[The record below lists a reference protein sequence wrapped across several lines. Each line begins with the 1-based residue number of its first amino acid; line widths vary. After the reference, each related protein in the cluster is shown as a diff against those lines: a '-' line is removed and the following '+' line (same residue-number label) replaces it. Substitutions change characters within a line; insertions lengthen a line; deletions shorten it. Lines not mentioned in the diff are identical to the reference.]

1 MEYEEASECFKRVLE
16 YKRDNSS
23 ALNYL
28 SLCCAYSNDF
38 NKAITILEQGIFM
51 DDKNEMLW
59 LNLLKALFQVK
70 NYSKLI
76 MMAQEALTLFPENE
90 AFPLILGVAYFN
102 INEEDNAIEF
112 FKKALDINNRSEKA
126 WRYLCKGYNMKGV
139 PFDYD
144 EYKSN
149 TEISWYFLAKQLMFE
164 GLYDEAAEAC
174 NRALSLNPSFEG
186 AFTLRRKIK
195 NAYCFPKKHEE
206 KDPPKRKKSPETDIT
221 KKQLNDRMKKI
232 QQRVQRSDVVKEKTP
247 EDSLDVRM
255 EKIKKKLDKL
265 KLDESDEYIESQ
277 NDLNAKS
284 SEIEHVEK
292 EKKENVGGKRSQ
304 ENVVDSKKRS
314 KGRQVKFEPRTFF
327 CGKECDLQEVTF
339 VVDGA
344 NLARHSDYHEESIGR
359 VERIKILIE
368 TLESYGIPEYLVF
381 FDRNLVY
388 NIDDQKE
395 YETLLN
401 RENFIETRG
410 GTQADFFIL
419 QYAKKEDAFIISN
432 DMFRDFYEMYGK
444 EWVVEKRIAF
454 EFADDNLFFDKIA
467 II

>member
-1 MEYEEASECFKRVLE
+1 
-16 YKRDNSS
+16 
-23 ALNYL
+23 
-28 SLCCAYSNDF
+28 
-38 NKAITILEQGIFM
+38 
-51 DDKNEMLW
+51 MLW

-76 MMAQEALTLFPENE
+76 RMAQEALSLFPENE
-90 AFPLILGVAYFN
+90 SFPLFLGVAYFN
-102 INEEDNAIEF
+102 INEEDNAITY

-164 GLYDEAAEAC
+164 GLYDEATEAC

-195 NAYCFPKKHEE
+195 NAYCFPRKHEE
-206 KDPPKRKKSPETDIT
+206 RGPPKRQISPEKDTE
-221 KKQLNDRMKKI
+221 KKYLDERMKEI
-232 QQRVQRSDVVKEKTP
+232 QQRVQRSDVVKKEAP
-247 EDSLDVRM
+247 EESLDARM
-255 EKIKKKLDKL
+255 EKTRKKLDKL
-265 KLDESDEYIESQ
+265 KLDESDEYIEPQ
-277 NDLNAKS
+277 NDLKAKNP
-284 SEIEHVEK
+284 EIEHGEK
-292 EKKENVGGKRSQ
+292 EKKENAGEKWTQ
-304 ENVVDSKKRS
+304 ENVVDGKKSS
-314 KGRQVKFEPRTFF
+314 KGWQVKSEPRTFF
-327 CGKECDLQEVTF
+327 CGKECDLQEFTF

-368 TLESYGIPEYLVF
+368 TLESYGISDYYVF

-388 NIDDQKE
+388 NIDNQKE
-395 YETLLN
+395 YEKLLN
-401 RENFIETRG
+401 QENFIETTG

-419 QYAKKEDAFIISN
+419 QYAKKEDAYIISN

-444 EWVVEKRIAF
+444 EWIVEKRIAF